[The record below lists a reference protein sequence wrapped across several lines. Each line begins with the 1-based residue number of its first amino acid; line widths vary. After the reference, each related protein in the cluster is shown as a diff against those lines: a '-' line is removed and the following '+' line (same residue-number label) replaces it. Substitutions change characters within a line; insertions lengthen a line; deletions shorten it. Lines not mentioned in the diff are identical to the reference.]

1 MKEQDTK
8 LYVCHDCNYGKSRC
22 IGRKTDNGN
31 IANADSAYVRVMGL
45 WMTYFFPLV
54 SVFCNVVIL
63 LYNEKHIYFAERNV
77 PELHAKLT
85 QDIKRHFFTVKV

>member
-1 MKEQDTK
+1 
-8 LYVCHDCNYGKSRC
+8 
-22 IGRKTDNGN
+22 
-31 IANADSAYVRVMGL
+31 MGL

>member
-1 MKEQDTK
+1 MKDQDPK
-8 LYVCHDCNYGKSRC
+8 LYVCHDCKYGKSRC
-22 IGRKTDNGN
+22 IGRKTDNRN

-45 WMTYFFPLV
+45 WMTYFFPPV

-85 QDIKRHFFTVKV
+85 QDIKKHFFTVRV